1 MQAAACG
8 LLGRPLVS
16 AVLCHRRACF
26 YRKKSIP
33 APLFSSF
40 IFRLPF
46 SIHHFRRLI
55 YMHTPLVPQRI
66 TKSEFFSELR
76 ALDAAAIRSRPS
88 NWDLNSSRPMIRR
101 GRLTKRH
108 PSPLSTSVSNE
119 DVSTFRGNSKT
130 FTHPFS
136 SSAPPSFRINN
147 YGMLTQEN
155 LPGTPNPDTSINTSH
170 NLNVAS
176 SRKQR
181 RLRDDMHTSS
191 CFACCSGFSKK

>member
-8 LLGRPLVS
+8 FIGRPLVS
-16 AVLCHRRACF
+16 AVLCRRRACF

-33 APLFSSF
+33 ASALSF
-40 IFRLPF
+40 FVCEF
-46 SIHHFRRLI
+46 QNN
-55 YMHTPLVPQRI
+55 MNTPLVPQRM

-88 NWDLNSSRPMIRR
+88 NWDLNSSRPVTVRR

-119 DVSTFRGNSKT
+119 DVSTLWRKT
-130 FTHPFS
+130 YTHPLS
-136 SSAPPSFRINN
+136 SSAPPSFRINH
-147 YGMLTQEN
+147 YGMLSQEN
-155 LPGTPNPDTSINTSH
+155 LPISTGTPNPDTYINTSH

-181 RLRDDMHTSS
+181 SLWDDMHASS
-191 CFACCSGFSKK
+191 CFACCSGFLQRFQ